1 VPAAA
6 GGGRRAETAL
16 LARRREH
23 RDRMSDESLT
33 KMGSM
38 ILLDLV
44 GGVALLLWGLHMVR
58 SGIVRAYG
66 SDLRRI
72 LSKALRNRFLAFL
85 AGLLVTTLLQSSTA
99 TGLMT
104 ASFVTDG
111 SVNLVPALA
120 IMLGANVGTTLI
132 VQVLSFNVSAVA
144 PVLFLVGVTAFK
156 RGGQTRTRDLGRVAI
171 GVGLMVLS
179 LHILLDTL
187 APAENA
193 PAVRTVLGAVTA
205 EPLLC
210 LALAAALSWVA
221 HSSVTVVLLVMS
233 LAYSQFV
240 TPEAA
245 LALILGANLGSAIN
259 PLVEGSHSDNPAS
272 RRLPLGNLLNRVIGC
287 ALVLPFLQP
296 IAAALARF
304 EPNPSRMAAD
314 FHTAFNLVLALIFIL
329 PLDGV
334 AALLTRFLPEKTKPG
349 DPSTPLYLDETA
361 LATPSVALACAAR
374 ETLHI
379 GDIVETMLRQSMTA
393 FTTDDRKLVDE
404 ISAMDDAVD
413 RLDEAVKLYITQLTR
428 ESLGERD
435 ALRAMEIISFSINL
449 EHVGDIIDKNLME
462 AAAKKIKRQ
471 IAFSPEGAAELTAFH
486 QEVCD
491 NLKLAFGV
499 FMTGDLKSARQ
510 LVTEKATLRA
520 AEFAAAENHLAR
532 LRDGRS
538 ESIESSS
545 LHLDILRD
553 LKRIHSHIC
562 SVAYPVLERAGEL
575 QPSRLK
581 EATRRKR

>member
-1 VPAAA
+1 
-6 GGGRRAETAL
+6 
-16 LARRREH
+16 
-23 RDRMSDESLT
+23 
-33 KMGSM
+33 MGSM

-44 GGVALLLWGLHMVR
+44 GGVALLLWGLHMVH

-144 PVLFLVGVTAFK
+144 PVLFLIGVTAFK

-272 RRLPLGNLLNRVIGC
+272 RRLPLGNLLNRMVGC

-296 IAAALARF
+296 IAAALERF

-379 GDIVETMLRQSMTA
+379 GDIIETMLRQTMTA

-413 RLDEAVKLYITQLTR
+413 RLDEAVKLYITKLTR

-520 AEFAAAENHLAR
+520 AEFAAAENHLVR

-581 EATRRKR
+581 ETTRRKR